1 MAQPN
6 SRAEFIAW
14 VKRRLGAPVINI
26 ELDDAQCDDLV
37 DSALNIWREYHYDAT
52 ERTYLKHQVT
62 QTDID
67 NKYIPCS
74 DDIISVVRVV
84 KTNESNIN
92 LFDIR
97 YQLRLQDFYNFSN
110 VSMQHYVITMDKL
123 ALLDWLLNPEPTI
136 AFTRYTDKIHLNIDW
151 VNKVKVGDFL
161 VFEVYRAIP
170 EPADAVPPDTPAI
183 TTKIFHDRWLQR
195 YATAMFKQQWGANLK
210 KFGGIQMLGG
220 VTFSGQQLF
229 DEATLELERLEEELH
244 ANYQPP
250 PRIFLG

>member
-1 MAQPN
+1 MSQPTN
-6 SRAEFIAW
+6 RAEFIAW
-14 VKRRLGAPVINI
+14 VKRRLGSPVINI
-26 ELDDAQCDDLV
+26 ELSDEQCDDLV
-37 DSALNIWREYHYDAT
+37 DAALNIWREYHYDAT

-62 QTDID
+62 QEDID
-67 NKYIPCS
+67 NKYIPCT
-74 DDIISVVRVV
+74 DDIISIVRVV
-84 KTNESNIN
+84 KTNESNLN

-110 VSMQHYVITMDKL
+110 VSMQHYVITMEKL

-136 AFTRYTDKIHLNIDW
+136 SFTRYTNRIHLNIDW
-151 VNKVKVGDFL
+151 ANKIKVGDYL

-170 EPADAVPPDTPAI
+170 EPSAGDPPNTPPV
-183 TTKIFHDRWLQR
+183 TTRIFQDRWLQR
-195 YATAMFKQQWGANLK
+195 YTTALFKQQWGANLK

-229 DEATLELERLEEELH
+229 DEATLEIEKLEQELH
-244 ANYQPP
+244 NSYQPP